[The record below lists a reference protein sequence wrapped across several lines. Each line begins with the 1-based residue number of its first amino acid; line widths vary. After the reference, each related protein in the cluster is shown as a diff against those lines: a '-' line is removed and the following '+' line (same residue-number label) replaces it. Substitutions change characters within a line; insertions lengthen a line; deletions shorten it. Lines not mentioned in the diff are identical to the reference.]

1 MYASLNT
8 IVSINTMKHGGY
20 FFMLQNKPYKILYS
34 LKDIHKNLIT
44 LLNEAKI
51 SGEFKNIKIH
61 PYFICLLACL
71 YAAQGG

>member
-1 MYASLNT
+1 MYVSLNT
-8 IVSINTMKHGGY
+8 IVSINTMKNGGY
-20 FFMLQNKPYKILYS
+20 FFTLQNMPYKILYS

-51 SGEFKNIKIH
+51 SGEFTNIKIH

-71 YAAQGG
+71 YAAQGE